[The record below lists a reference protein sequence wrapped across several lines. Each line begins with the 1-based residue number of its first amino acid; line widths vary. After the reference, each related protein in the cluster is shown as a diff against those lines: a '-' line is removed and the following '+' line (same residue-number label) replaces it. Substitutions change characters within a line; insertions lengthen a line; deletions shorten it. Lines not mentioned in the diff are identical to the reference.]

1 MRALI
6 GLFGSACNQNIQRDM
21 VKVNRLG
28 DSWEVISIM
37 LRQLGSLHANHP
49 LPRQTGGRVSQG
61 KDHGEHSAKAMSQGD
76 YFKAQVLK
84 PVDMETGRP

>member
-1 MRALI
+1 MPALI

-21 VKVNRLG
+21 VKVDRLG
-28 DSWEVISIM
+28 ASWEIISI
-37 LRQLGSLHANHP
+37 LVRQLGSLHANHP
-49 LPRQTGGRVSQG
+49 LPRQTGERVSQG
-61 KDHGEHSAKAMSQGD
+61 KDHGEHSAKAMSEGD